1 MVHGTRV
8 ASTVGF
14 RAYFADRQLGHHGGV
29 GEENQEAKKKKKRV
43 KITRDWSYCISVA
56 MQRRDC
62 TRTKGEK
69 EVSAGRVGGEG
80 VLRVHV
86 RISARRATAAATS
99 ASASAA
105 AHRRAE
111 LFCQPAHPEGSAG
124 KVVPRQ

>member
-1 MVHGTRV
+1 V
-8 ASTVGF
+8 A
-14 RAYFADRQLGHHGGV
+14 AAGG
-29 GEENQEAKKKKKRV
+29 GGGGNQEAKKKKKRV

-86 RISARRATAAATS
+86 ILLTHAAMVAK
-99 ASASAA
+99 
-105 AHRRAE
+105 
-111 LFCQPAHPEGSAG
+111 LPVC
-124 KVVPRQ
+124 KVCSKADSGRYSCPVDHIP